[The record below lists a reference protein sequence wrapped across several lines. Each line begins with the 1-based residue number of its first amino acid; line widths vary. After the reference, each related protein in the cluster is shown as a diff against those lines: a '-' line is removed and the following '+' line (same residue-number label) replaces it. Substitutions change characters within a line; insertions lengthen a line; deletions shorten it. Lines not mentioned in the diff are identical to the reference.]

1 MVEGK
6 SRAKQFYMG
15 DSDEAKKKVV
25 PVLMHGDAA
34 FAGQGIVYE
43 TLQLSKVRG
52 FVGMC
57 VCVYINASYKP
68 RVSPPNPTAPAD
80 RSRTSPTA
88 GPSTSW

>member
-15 DSDEAKKKVV
+15 DTDEAKKKVV

-43 TLQLSKVRG
+43 TLQLSKVCACRG
-52 FVGMC
+52 
-57 VCVYINASYKP
+57 
-68 RVSPPNPTAPAD
+68 
-80 RSRTSPTA
+80 
-88 GPSTSW
+88 W